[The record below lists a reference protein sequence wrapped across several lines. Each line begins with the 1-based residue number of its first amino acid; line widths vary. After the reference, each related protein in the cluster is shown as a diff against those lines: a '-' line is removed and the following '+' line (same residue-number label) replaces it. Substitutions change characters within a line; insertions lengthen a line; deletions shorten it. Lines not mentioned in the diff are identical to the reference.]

1 MRTTDIQTNSKSL
14 LKLGR
19 IFKSNRS
26 EAGKKFEI
34 SPRQPS
40 EDFSSCINLPF
51 ISNRSFVR
59 FLDSLHCQV
68 TGINFI
74 IIIRRVIESQFMKH
88 LRVIKLESLEVF
100 ITFVSSDVNNEN
112 LFIEFTSIL
121 QKMGKDGCCNFVDAA
136 GVLRAT
142 HNIYC
147 IESMKH
153 K

>member
-88 LRVIKLESLEVF
+88 LRVIKLKSLLP
-100 ITFVSSDVNNEN
+100 SYR
-112 LFIEFTSIL
+112 
-121 QKMGKDGCCNFVDAA
+121 QM
-136 GVLRAT
+136 
-142 HNIYC
+142 
-147 IESMKH
+147 
-153 K
+153 